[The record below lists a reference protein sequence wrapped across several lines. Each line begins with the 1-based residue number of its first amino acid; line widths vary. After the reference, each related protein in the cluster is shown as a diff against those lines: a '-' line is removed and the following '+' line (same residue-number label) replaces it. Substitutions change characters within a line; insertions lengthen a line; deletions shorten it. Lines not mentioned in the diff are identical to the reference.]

1 MQNDL
6 PTPGHNNPPSDA
18 EILAQRLSTAHAE
31 HLKKADDLIA
41 AVDRVPETF
50 DDAETAGKITDLIKM
65 MTGSQKNLEAIRV
78 QEKEPFLTLGRQVDG
93 FFKEVYERVEKA
105 KIKAQRPLTDYL
117 KREAEK
123 ERIRREEEA
132 KRLRLEAE
140 EKLRLAAEAETAN
153 MPKAAETG
161 FIEAQVT
168 NQQAQA
174 VQASVMAKPA
184 ALASTRTAAGGH
196 ASLRTVWVGN
206 MTDRAALD
214 LEQLR
219 QHLSA
224 DAIQTAINS
233 FVRAGGRELRG
244 AHIREESTAAV
255 R

>member
-1 MQNDL
+1 MESAI
-6 PTPGHNNPPSDA
+6 GHNNPPSDA
-18 EILAQRLSTAHAE
+18 EILAKRLSETHAA
-31 HLKKADDLIA
+31 HLKKADELVA
-41 AVDRVPETF
+41 AADRVPGNCDTE
-50 DDAETAGKITDLIKM
+50 EMAGKITDLIKM
-65 MTGSQKNLEAIRV
+65 LTASQKNIEAIRV
-78 QEKEPFLTLGRQVDG
+78 QEKEPYLTLGRQVDG
-93 FFKEVYERVEKA
+93 FFKVPYERQEKA
-105 KIKAQRPLTDYL
+105 KIKAQQPLTDYL
-117 KREAEK
+117 KRQAEAE
-123 ERIRREEEA
+123 RQRRDEEA
-132 KRLRLEAE
+132 KRLRAEAE

-174 VQASVMAKPA
+174 VQASVAAKPA
-184 ALASTRTAAGGH
+184 ELARTRTVSGGH